1 MHGICF
7 TVYWFRA
14 VKVTKSGSVAVSLV
28 HGICFTVYWFRA
40 VKVTKSGSVAKSHL
54 CMVYVSLSTGLGRS
68 K

>member
-1 MHGICF
+1 MFHCLL
-7 TVYWFRA
+7 VYGGQSN
-14 VKVTKSGSVAVSLV
+14 KVGFCSKVSLV